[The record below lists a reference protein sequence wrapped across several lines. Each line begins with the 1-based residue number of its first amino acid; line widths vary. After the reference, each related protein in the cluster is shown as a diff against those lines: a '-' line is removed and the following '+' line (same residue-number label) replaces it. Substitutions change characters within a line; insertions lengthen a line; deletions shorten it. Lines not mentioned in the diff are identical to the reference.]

1 MADNQARFSKEDLVK
16 SKKYQHRRDLL
27 NAILEDD
34 KKYTIQEVDS
44 KIEKFM
50 SNWISRRLSLKI
62 LHVQI

>member
-27 NAILEDD
+27 NAVLEDD

-50 SNWISRRLSLKI
+50 KGRA
-62 LHVQI
+62 

>member
-34 KKYTIQEVDS
+34 KKYTIQEVAS

-50 SNWISRRLSLKI
+50 KGRA
-62 LHVQI
+62 

>member
-16 SKKYQHRRDLL
+16 SQKYQHRRDLL

-50 SNWISRRLSLKI
+50 KGRA
-62 LHVQI
+62 

>member
-1 MADNQARFSKEDLVK
+1 MADNQAGFSKEDLVK

-50 SNWISRRLSLKI
+50 KGRA
-62 LHVQI
+62 

>member
-34 KKYTIQEVDS
+34 KEYTIQEVDS

-50 SNWISRRLSLKI
+50 KGRA
-62 LHVQI
+62 

>member
-34 KKYTIQEVDS
+34 KKYM
-44 KIEKFM
+44 KG
-50 SNWISRRLSLKI
+50 RA
-62 LHVQI
+62 

>member
-1 MADNQARFSKEDLVK
+1 MTEKAAGFSKEDLVN

-34 KKYTIQEVDS
+34 KTYTIQEVDS

-50 SNWISRRLSLKI
+50 KGRA
-62 LHVQI
+62 

>member
-1 MADNQARFSKEDLVK
+1 MANNQARFSKEDLVK

-50 SNWISRRLSLKI
+50 KGRA
-62 LHVQI
+62 

>member
-50 SNWISRRLSLKI
+50 KGRA
-62 LHVQI
+62 